1 MKTKP
6 KVCAALMEHSDFSG
20 LEVVDCFG
28 RTALHYAARG
38 GHEEVP
44 DYQTCH
50 VAPHVTKVQ
59 CVCVW
64 GGGVCALQSRF
75 VSFHCMSCDVH
86 YRYFMHSSFLF

>member
-44 DYQTCH
+44 DDQTCH

-59 CVCVW
+59 CVCVCVCVC
-64 GGGVCALQSRF
+64 GGGGACARSNLVLYHF
-75 VSFHCMSCDVH
+75 IV
-86 YRYFMHSSFLF
+86 